1 VNVNVNVHVASSR
14 QIDMHAERNAQL
26 PWTRIDF
33 WDPGLCLCWA
43 FLYLWTAAGWVAFR
57 VVAGNVGDVSDRR
70 PESHDSQGRHTVLRR
85 PTPCKC
91 GKLRHENGHP

>member
-1 VNVNVNVHVASSR
+1 MVSTSR
-14 QIDMHAERNAQL
+14 RAGRLICTPSEMRNFL
-26 PWTRIDF
+26 G
-33 WDPGLCLCWA
+33 PGLIFGTLLVLGVPL
-43 FLYLWTAAGWVAFR
+43 FVDGGRLVAFR

>member
-1 VNVNVNVHVASSR
+1 VVSTSR
-14 QIDMHAERNAQL
+14 RVGRLICTPSEMRNFL
-26 PWTRIDF
+26 G
-33 WDPGLCLCWA
+33 PGLIFGSSACVGRV